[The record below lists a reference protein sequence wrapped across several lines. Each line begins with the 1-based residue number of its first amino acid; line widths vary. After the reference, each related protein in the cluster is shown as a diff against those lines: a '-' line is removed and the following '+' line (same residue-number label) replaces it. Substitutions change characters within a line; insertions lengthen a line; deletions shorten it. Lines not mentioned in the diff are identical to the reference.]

1 MRIFRRIF
9 GPSFRFVQL
18 RETGGREEGMRKR
31 GGEGEKRRLGRKG
44 GIQVAGEES
53 GGEAGR
59 VNLPWEKMRTP

>member
-1 MRIFRRIF
+1 
-9 GPSFRFVQL
+9 
-18 RETGGREEGMRKR
+18 MRKR